1 MKVVVFNLGCKV
13 NQYESDVLIER
24 LIEKGYDVSE
34 KLEFADYYILNTCA
48 VTSEAEKK
56 SRQCIAR
63 VKKHNPDAK
72 ILVCGCA
79 SQNNP
84 KQFEKEGVIFVSGTA
99 KKDVTTLL
107 EPCQVGKVDA
117 IPKQYEEIGFARS
130 LRTRSYIKVQ
140 DGCNNFCS
148 YCLIPYVRGRS
159 RSRSIEN
166 IVNEIKNL
174 PSASKEIVLT
184 AINLSAYGKDIGLE
198 LSDLIVALQEFDIRI
213 RLGSFET
220 NIITDKLLA
229 ELKKLK
235 KFCPHFHLSLQSGDD
250 NVLKRMNRHY
260 TAKDFFENVQ
270 KIRQV
275 FPKAAITTDVI
286 VGFPQETEQ
295 EFLNT
300 KSFIE
305 QVGFSDIHI
314 FSYSKREGTVAANMQ
329 QVEKTVIEDRARQ
342 LGEVKIKLKTE
353 YEKDFLNQPLEVL
366 FEDEED
372 GYLVGY
378 SENYIKVYSKQ
389 AKKNTVQRKTP
400 LALFKDGL
408 K

>member
-13 NQYESDVLIER
+13 NQYESDVLIKR
-24 LIEKGYDVSE
+24 LIEQGFEVSE

-63 VKKHNPDAK
+63 VKKQNPDAK

-84 KQFEKEGVIFVSGTA
+84 TQFEKDGVIYVSGTA
-99 KKDVTTLL
+99 KKELTTLL
-107 EPCQVGKVDA
+107 EPCLNNSVELPQK
-117 IPKQYEEIGFARS
+117 YEEIGFARS

-148 YCLIPYVRGRS
+148 YCLIPFVRGRS

-166 IVNEIKNL
+166 IVKEIESL
-174 PSASKEIVLT
+174 PPNTKEIVLT

-198 LSDLIVALQEFDIRI
+198 LSDLIVALQTFDIRI

-220 NIITDKLLA
+220 NVITDKLLA
-229 ELKKLK
+229 ELKNLK
-235 KFCPHFHLSLQSGDD
+235 RFCPHFHLSLQSGDD

-260 TAKDFFENVQ
+260 TSAEFFENVE
-270 KIRQV
+270 KIRRV
-275 FPKAAITTDVI
+275 FPNAAITTDVI

-295 EFLNT
+295 EFTNCVA
-300 KSFIE
+300 FIKK
-305 QVGFSDIHI
+305 VGFADLHI
-314 FSYSKREGTVAANMQ
+314 FSYSKRDGTVASKMT
-329 QVEKTVIEDRARQ
+329 QVPKNVIEDRARRLSEAKTQ
-342 LGEVKIKLKTE
+342 LKAE
-353 YEKDFLNQPLEVL
+353 YDKKFINQPLEVL
-366 FEDEED
+366 FEDSED
-372 GYLVGY
+372 GYFVGY
-378 SENYIKVYSKQ
+378 SENYIKIFATNAINNSVKRIIPT
-389 AKKNTVQRKTP
+389 K
-400 LALFKDGL
+400 LFKDGL
-408 K
+408 I

>member
-13 NQYESDVLIER
+13 NQYESDVLIKR
-24 LIEKGYDVSE
+24 LIEQGFEVSE

-63 VKKHNPDAK
+63 VKKQNPDAK

-84 KQFEKEGVIFVSGTA
+84 TQFEKDGVIYVSGTA
-99 KKDVTTLL
+99 KKELTTLL
-107 EPCQVGKVDA
+107 EPCLNNSVELPQK
-117 IPKQYEEIGFARS
+117 YEEIGFARS

-148 YCLIPYVRGRS
+148 YCLIPFVRGRS

-166 IVNEIKNL
+166 IVEEIESL
-174 PSASKEIVLT
+174 PPNTKEIVLT

-198 LSDLIVALQEFDIRI
+198 LSDLIVALQAFDIRI

-229 ELKKLK
+229 ELKNLK
-235 KFCPHFHLSLQSGDD
+235 SFCPHFHLSLQSGDD
-250 NVLKRMNRHY
+250 SVLKRMNRHY
-260 TAKDFFENVQ
+260 TSAEFFENVE
-270 KIRQV
+270 KIRRV
-275 FPKAAITTDVI
+275 FPNAAITTDVI

-295 EFLNT
+295 EFLNGVA
-300 KSFIE
+300 FIKK
-305 QVGFSDIHI
+305 VGFADLHI
-314 FSYSKREGTVAANMQ
+314 FSYSKREGTVASKML
-329 QVEKTVIEDRARQ
+329 QVPKNVIEDRARR
-342 LGEVKIKLKTE
+342 LSEVKTQLKAE
-353 YEKDFLNQPLEVL
+353 YDKKFINQPLEVL
-366 FEDEED
+366 FEDNED
-372 GYLVGY
+372 GYFVGY
-378 SENYIKVYSKQ
+378 SENYIKVFATNAVNNS
-389 AKKNTVQRKTP
+389 VQRVVPTR
-400 LALFKDGL
+400 LYKDGL
-408 K
+408 I